1 MLMKIGMAWQLINQR
16 TSDRNSPLQSSL
28 WFSIARF
35 DRWPKHVC
43 KRRHPHTIKGS
54 PSLHHIGKSA
64 NEIISLFNNSL
75 FNLAARRSR
84 QPPRLVKQRYPH
96 PRISP
101 SPGEPTRARA
111 NCADSRCPGVNL
123 DLLPKRYIFLS
134 KRYVSMPNFMIPHGY
149 VCPINSDMVR
159 RLR

>member
-1 MLMKIGMAWQLINQR
+1 MRHLKFALLKREAICNRQSVIQRRIQMLMKIKMAWHLINQR

-35 DRWPKHVC
+35 DRWPKHAC

-75 FNLAARRSR
+75 FKLAARRSR
-84 QPPRLVKQRYPH
+84 QRPRLVKQRYPH
-96 PRISP
+96 PRIP
-101 SPGEPTRARA
+101 LLLENPHARGGIA
-111 NCADSRCPGVNL
+111 QILGV
-123 DLLPKRYIFLS
+123 PE
-134 KRYVSMPNFMIPHGY
+134 
-149 VCPINSDMVR
+149 
-159 RLR
+159 